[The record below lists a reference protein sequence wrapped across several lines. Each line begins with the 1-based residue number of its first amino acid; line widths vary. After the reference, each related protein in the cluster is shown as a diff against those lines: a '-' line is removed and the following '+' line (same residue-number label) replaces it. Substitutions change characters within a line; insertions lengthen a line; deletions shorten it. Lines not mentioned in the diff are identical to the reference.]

1 MTDDNSSHDDGVID
15 PGRAQRHAV
24 RARIAQMQQQ
34 LESAGLDFRA
44 PPDEP
49 TICCGRGCNG
59 CVWEGIRNT
68 TWTACLADKRYDD
81 ALVWWFA
88 DAKQELAAQ
97 TP

>member
-15 PGRAQRHAV
+15 PGRAQRQAV
-24 RARIAQMQQQ
+24 RASIAQMQQQ

-59 CVWEGIRNT
+59 CVWEG
-68 TWTACLADKRYDD
+68 YDD

>member
-1 MTDDNSSHDDGVID
+1 MTDDKSSHDAGVID
-15 PGRAQRHAV
+15 PDRAQRQAV
-24 RARIAQMQQQ
+24 RASIAQMQQQ

-59 CVWEGIRNT
+59 CVWEG
-68 TWTACLADKRYDD
+68 YDD

>member
-24 RARIAQMQQQ
+24 RASIAQMQQQ

-59 CVWEGIRNT
+59 CVWEG
-68 TWTACLADKRYDD
+68 YDD

>member
-15 PGRAQRHAV
+15 PGRTQRQAV
-24 RARIAQMQQQ
+24 RASIAQMRQQ

-59 CVWEGIRNT
+59 CVWEG
-68 TWTACLADKRYDD
+68 YDD

>member
-24 RARIAQMQQQ
+24 RASIAQMQQQ

-59 CVWEGIRNT
+59 CVWEG
-68 TWTACLADKRYDD
+68 YDD

-97 TP
+97 PP

>member
-24 RARIAQMQQQ
+24 RASIAQMQQQ
-34 LESAGLDFRA
+34 LEFAGLDFRA

-59 CVWEGIRNT
+59 CVWEG
-68 TWTACLADKRYDD
+68 YDD